1 MNNIYPYFQK
11 SLELGLPDFLNISK
25 SINFSKKI
33 RNLKIVTNSS
43 KLIFIF
49 NFVLKASNII

>member
-1 MNNIYPYFQK
+1 MYPYFQK
-11 SLELGLPDFLNISK
+11 AFELGWADFLNISK